1 MQTFFPLRP
10 IGPER
15 VRVRWGIL
23 QRQPDRSQYAFD
35 VFKHLAIPESDD
47 AIAPLRQHG
56 AAKCVRVLLS
66 TVLASVKL
74 DSELARWTG
83 NIDNPLANRMLAAKF
98 PLRTILPQNE
108 PKTPLDIGGV
118 ATEPAREQSPRAHD
132 HRCGLAHLTPT
143 LSALKGGEGEETVR

>member
-1 MQTFFPLRP
+1 MRAFLPLRP

-15 VRVRWGIL
+15 VRVRWGTL
-23 QRQPDRSQYAFD
+23 QRQPDRPQYAFD

-47 AIAPLRQHG
+47 AIAAIRQHG

-66 TVLASVKL
+66 TVLTAVKL

-83 NIDNPLANRMLAAKF
+83 NIDNPLDNRMLAAKF
-98 PLRTILPQNE
+98 PLRKILPQSE

-118 ATEPAREQSPRAHD
+118 AAKPAREQSPRAQD
-132 HRCGLAHLTPT
+132 RRCGLTHLTPT
-143 LSALKGGEGEETVR
+143 LSALKGGEGERVG